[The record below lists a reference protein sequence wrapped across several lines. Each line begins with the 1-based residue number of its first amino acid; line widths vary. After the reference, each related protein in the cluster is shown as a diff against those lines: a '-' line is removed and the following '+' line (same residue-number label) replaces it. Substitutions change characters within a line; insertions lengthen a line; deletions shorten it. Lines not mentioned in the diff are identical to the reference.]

1 MYGAAQR
8 MPLNVPVA
16 WLAEMRAKTSG
27 SSSQIGAL
35 AVMPALLTRMST
47 PPKRSAAS
55 AIMSSTAPKSVTE
68 TGLAIARPPAAAI
81 SAATAAA
88 GPASCPAPSVDV
100 PRSFTITA
108 APSAAS
114 CSAVARPM
122 PRPAP
127 VPTAARPSN
136 GRDIAGALTRPLAG
150 AQPGDHRQSKNVTR
164 IARNRTD
171 ATEFYPKFHA
181 IPVRFL
187 LDGVARRG
195 RDRLL
200 VVIASARILVV
211 RDVHAAL
218 LVRVQEGDEGH
229 VPQVVGRVDP
239 FRIAGHRRCE
249 CYLLCNPCRL
259 HALERRHNFLL

>member
-127 VPTAARPSN
+127 VTTAVRPCN

-171 ATEFYPKFHA
+171 ATEFYPKFRA
-181 IPVRFL
+181 IRSSLRVIRGKSF
-187 LDGVARRG
+187 DGVARRG

-239 FRIAGHRRCE
+239 
-249 CYLLCNPCRL
+249 
-259 HALERRHNFLL
+259 